1 MSEIIFWSAT
11 AWSEQINGSIY
22 SIPKNYMWREAS
34 FDWFLIPVLMRA
46 WKTLTTSPPSLSL
59 SFLLLSFSH
68 IFTSPYLNPFP
79 HLLHKPLFLLAV
91 SVHAPPP
98 LHTKF
103 PECLLQFSRRLLD
116 RTAELQSSAGGTT
129 SLTLTAT
136 IHILYLHTSVG
147 AEIWTQWHYHTET
160 RNCTLRHFNT
170 LLICLRSKTFCA
182 LNIVKKC
189 PV

>member
-103 PECLLQFSRRLLD
+103 PECLLQFSRRLLRQD
-116 RTAELQSSAGGTT
+116 SRVTVQRWWNN
-129 SLTLTAT
+129 LTNTHCDNSHTVLT
-136 IHILYLHTSVG
+136 HICWRWDLDSVTLSYWNKKLH
-147 AEIWTQWHYHTET
+147 AQ
-160 RNCTLRHFNT
+160 
-170 LLICLRSKTFCA
+170 A
-182 LNIVKKC
+182 L
-189 PV
+189 